1 MGCIY
6 RIPGEKLALYNW
18 YRLCRVNVASGFG
31 AESKNLPVLGELIR
45 YFMSLQLEE
54 PISELASLIA

>member
-18 YRLCRVNVASGFG
+18 YRHGRVNVASGFG
-31 AESKNLPVLGELIR
+31 AESKNLSSCLSSGGADQVF
-45 YFMSLQLEE
+45 YV
-54 PISELASLIA
+54 IAA